1 MKKNWK
7 TTFFGISSIITG
19 IATIIKGDINS
30 GVAIIITGIG
40 LVFAKDHD
48 TKH

>member
-7 TTFFGISSIITG
+7 TTFFGIST
-19 IATIIKGDINS
+19 
-30 GVAIIITGIG
+30 GVAIIISGVG